1 MPMYNTGGPAEYAQ
15 NQQGRQDDQ
24 FRQILQMMMMGMQQ
38 KQQQGQYADQMK
50 QQQLE
55 NQMKT
60 EQLDI
65 SRQRGQDYGDYT
77 RAQTELMKN
86 PTPPKPSAFM
96 EKLQAGMKMG
106 MDQKGAT
113 MFAAGLKTTEQI
125 FEESKARQLGT
136 NAGGGGQSKLPASYR
151 NPLVDKVSRGL
162 ESFVS
167 DYMKSKSSALFSE
180 FDPQNDPFVQLA
192 GHAQQKLAA
201 EFTNPNLTPKQQK
214 EFTTLANAPVL
225 GLIAKA
231 TEGDAS
237 ALAKL
242 RTLFQVNKDGFLEVP
257 GFEGMLKVTQVQ
269 K

>member
-1 MPMYNTGGPAEYAQ
+1 
-15 NQQGRQDDQ
+15 
-24 FRQILQMMMMGMQQ
+24 
-38 KQQQGQYADQMK
+38 
-50 QQQLE
+50 
-55 NQMKT
+55 
-60 EQLDI
+60 
-65 SRQRGQDYGDYT
+65 
-77 RAQTELMKN
+77 
-86 PTPPKPSAFM
+86 
-96 EKLQAGMKMG
+96 
-106 MDQKGAT
+106 

-125 FEESKARQLGT
+125 FEEAKARQQGT

-192 GHAQQKLAA
+192 GFAQQKLASQ
-201 EFTNPNLTPKQQK
+201 FTNPNLTPKQQK

-231 TEGDAS
+231 IEDDAS

-242 RTLFQVNKDGFLEVP
+242 KTLFPVSKDGFLEVP
-257 GFEGMLKVTQVQ
+257 GFEGMLQVKQVQ